1 MASSYASP
9 VIRADRL
16 PRLNTPIDVLRLTFD
31 AWNGPRWIV
40 GKSRVVDPL
49 KRGDGCRIET
59 MSSSLES
66 LWYMYIYIFFSVFS
80 SIRFCVPHRCVRAHR
95 NFSISFYFFF
105 SFPLFAHIQAN
116 TGIRWLIGG
125 SGLVSPCLFLIARTS
140 TPKYRNSNSEVNQAL
155 KLEFF
160 FHCASVPCKWELHK
174 CHYQI
179 LVVTFGWMRG
189 GRQILV
195 KFFSERC
202 NLFRNGKRY
211 SISSRSMCCNG
222 SSRNQACRGETV
234 VKNLARATW

>member
-40 GKSRVVDPL
+40 GKSRD
-49 KRGDGCRIET
+49 RRRSGSIET
-59 MSSSLES
+59 RRWMSDRNDVIVAGIS
-66 LWYMYIYIFFSVFS
+66 MIYIFFSVFS
-80 SIRFCVPHRCVRAHR
+80 SIRFCVPRRCVRAHR

-140 TPKYRNSNSEVNQAL
+140 APKYRNSNS
-155 KLEFF
+155 
-160 FHCASVPCKWELHK
+160 
-174 CHYQI
+174 
-179 LVVTFGWMRG
+179 VVA
-189 GRQILV
+189 
-195 KFFSERC
+195 K
-202 NLFRNGKRY
+202 
-211 SISSRSMCCNG
+211 
-222 SSRNQACRGETV
+222 
-234 VKNLARATW
+234 

>member
-1 MASSYASP
+1 MRGM
-9 VIRADRL
+9 VRAGSL
-16 PRLNTPIDVLRLTFD
+16 V
-31 AWNGPRWIV
+31 
-40 GKSRVVDPL
+40 SRETGGEVDPL

-66 LWYMYIYIFFSVFS
+66 LWYIYFSPFFLLSAFVS
-80 SIRFCVPHRCVRAHR
+80 PRRCVRAHR

-125 SGLVSPCLFLIARTS
+125 SGLVLPCLFLIARTS
-140 TPKYRNSNSEVNQAL
+140 APKYRNSNSEVNQAL

-202 NLFRNGKRY
+202 NLFRNGKHY
-211 SISSRSMCCNG
+211 SISSRSNG
-222 SSRNQACRGETV
+222 SSDPSCNQACRGETV
-234 VKNLARATW
+234 VKNLARRDK

>member
-1 MASSYASP
+1 M
-9 VIRADRL
+9 
-16 PRLNTPIDVLRLTFD
+16 DVGSKRCHRR
-31 AWNGPRWIV
+31 WNLY
-40 GKSRVVDPL
+40 D
-49 KRGDGCRIET
+49 
-59 MSSSLES
+59 
-66 LWYMYIYIFFSVFS
+66 IYIFLRFFFYPLLCPRVDVSVRIGIFL
-80 SIRFCVPHRCVRAHR
+80 FL
-95 NFSISFYFFF
+95 SISFF

-116 TGIRWLIGG
+116 TGIRWLIGV

-140 TPKYRNSNSEVNQAL
+140 APKYRNSNSEVNQAL